1 MKPDLIDRLSRPELI
16 VAALL
21 IVYGGV
27 ALMLWGLCK
36 AMGVAL

>member
-36 AMGVAL
+36 AMGVEL